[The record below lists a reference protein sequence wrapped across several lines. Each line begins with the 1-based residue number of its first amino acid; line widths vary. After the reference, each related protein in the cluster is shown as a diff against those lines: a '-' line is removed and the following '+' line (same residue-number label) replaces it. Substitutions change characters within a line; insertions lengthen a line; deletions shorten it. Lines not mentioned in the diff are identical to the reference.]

1 MKPAQEVCRD
11 GQADLFQQSCTASGV
26 QIGTR
31 WEIRCGG
38 GCQILIGKLPTT
50 GTRCDTAA
58 TANVVSDRVARS
70 LHGSPGLLG
79 GPPSAW
85 LPRNLPRQN
94 QGQTQTLPEPL
105 LPTCDLAAWIP
116 NCRILIPSGASI
128 VGQLLPHN

>member
-1 MKPAQEVCRD
+1 MKPAQEVRRD

-38 GCQILIGKLPTT
+38 VCQILIGKLPTT

-58 TANVVSDRVARS
+58 NAVSDRLARS

-79 GPPSAW
+79 GPAERLAPSQPAPAE
-85 LPRNLPRQN
+85 PRTGTNS
-94 QGQTQTLPEPL
+94 
-105 LPTCDLAAWIP
+105 
-116 NCRILIPSGASI
+116 SGAPAPD
-128 VGQLLPHN
+128 L